1 MQIRADGYRA
11 ELMRERWREGE
22 QIKTISSRVHILA
35 LYVPGASE
43 QSTTIKIAVTY
54 HRVTNRRRLSP
65 SITAKCSSFRNR
77 FSS

>member
-65 SITAKCSSFRNR
+65 SITAKCSSFRHR
-77 FSS
+77 FST